1 MDKYSLPTST
11 EINGITCEFNTDYRD
26 ILYIFKA
33 LNDPDLLDQEKV
45 IVALDLFYKTDD
57 YKVDQEKAVKEFIE
71 SFEKDENNIEIKNRL
86 NRLMEEILIKN
97 IDKIHTTDMGVDRI
111 RRNLGLG
118 DVDVVSWCK
127 ERVLDKTS
135 IKERQGKNWY
145 VRADGCVITINASS
159 YTIITCHKE

>member
-1 MDKYSLPTST
+1 
-11 EINGITCEFNTDYRD
+11 
-26 ILYIFKA
+26 
-33 LNDPDLLDQEKV
+33 
-45 IVALDLFYKTDD
+45 
-57 YKVDQEKAVKEFIE
+57 
-71 SFEKDENNIEIKNRL
+71 
-86 NRLMEEILIKN
+86 MEEILIRN
-97 IDKIHTTDMGVDRI
+97 IDRIHTTEMGVDRI

-145 VRADGCVITINASS
+145 VHADGCVITINASS